1 MSAFAPVHVVIV
13 NYRTATLTIRLVKS
27 LLEHKIVP
35 ASGITI
41 VENASPDDSAS
52 VLKVALPDVNI
63 KLSHVNGGFGAG
75 VNFGASDVKA
85 KYILV
90 LNPDTYFE
98 ADFVTPLL
106 AELDQSPDIG
116 LAGFGL
122 INPDG
127 SNQYG
132 ARRFYSMFDI
142 AARRND
148 ALGKL
153 MARRLEKHLMVAE
166 TDVGEAFD
174 ADWVMGAGFVIRSD
188 VFEKLRGMDESY
200 FLYLEDVDICA
211 RVWHQGYR
219 VTYFPQYPL
228 VHDHQRQSAQK
239 VLSFSGR
246 AHLRSLAL
254 FAKRFSL
261 PVFNPPRV
269 SKLVASYDRKL
280 RQG

>member
-1 MSAFAPVHVVIV
+1 MSIFNQVHVVIV
-13 NYRTATLTIRLVKS
+13 NYRTAALTIRLVES
-27 LLEHKIVP
+27 LLDQKIAP
-35 ASGITI
+35 LSCITI
-41 VENASPDDSAS
+41 VENCSPDDSFA
-52 VLKVALPDVNI
+52 VLKAALPDVNI
-63 KLSHVNGGFGAG
+63 KLSPVNGGFGAG
-75 VNFGASDVKA
+75 VNFGAQDVRA

-106 AELDQSPDIG
+106 AELDRSPDIG

-122 INPDG
+122 VNPDG

-148 ALGKL
+148 LLGK
-153 MARRLEKHLMVAE
+153 MMPQRLEKHLMVAE
-166 TDVGEAFD
+166 TDSGKAFD
-174 ADWVMGAGFVIRSD
+174 ADWVMGAGFVIRSE
-188 VFEKLRGMDESY
+188 VFNKLRGMDESY

-219 VTYFPQYPL
+219 VTYFPQYRL

-246 AHLRSLAL
+246 AHLRSLTL
-254 FAKRFSL
+254 FAGRFTL
-261 PVFNPPRV
+261 PVFKPPRV
-269 SKLVASYDRKL
+269 SKLVASYERKL
-280 RQG
+280 RQD